1 MITRV
6 GDFRLMI
13 HEEDLCLI
21 LHGKD
26 LKLMIHEEEG

>member
-6 GDFRLMI
+6 GDLRLMI
-13 HEEDLCLI
+13 HEDLCLI